1 MSEVGV
7 GVVSLPAILYGSCY
21 SSMLFYGLE
30 LVVIEIVVIKS
41 PEADVGVTQIL
52 VWIWNKFF

>member
-21 SSMLFYGLE
+21 SSMMFYGLE

-52 VWIWNKFF
+52 V